1 MKTNH
6 SFYLDLAFQ
15 IAEKNLGQTKLNP
28 SVGTIIVKN
37 NSVISS
43 GITSINGRPHAEFNA
58 LNNKKNFD
66 GAYLYTTLEPCTHY
80 GQTPPC
86 TNIIIKKKIK
96 KVFYAFE
103 DPDTRTHKKAKNY
116 LKKNKI
122 NTALIKTKK
131 FKNFYSSYYLNKK
144 LKLPFVTAKIAIS
157 KDYFTIRKK
166 NKWITNERSR
176 KIVHL
181 IRSRNDCIVSTSK
194 TINTDNALLNCRIDG
209 LNNLKPDLFIIDL
222 DLKLKKNL
230 LVNKINYKR
239 KVYLVTKNTD
249 SKKKIFLKKKVLKF

>member
-43 GITSINGRPHAEFNA
+43 GITSANGRPHAEFNA
-58 LNNKKNFD
+58 LNNKKNFE
-66 GAYLYTTLEPCTHY
+66 GAYLYTTLEPYTHY

-103 DPDTRTHKKAKNY
+103 DPDTRTYKKAKDY
-116 LKKNKI
+116 LKKNK
-122 NTALIKTKK
+122 K
-131 FKNFYSSYYLNKK
+131 
-144 LKLPFVTAKIAIS
+144 
-157 KDYFTIRKK
+157 
-166 NKWITNERSR
+166 
-176 KIVHL
+176 
-181 IRSRNDCIVSTSK
+181 
-194 TINTDNALLNCRIDG
+194 
-209 LNNLKPDLFIIDL
+209 
-222 DLKLKKNL
+222 
-230 LVNKINYKR
+230 
-239 KVYLVTKNTD
+239 
-249 SKKKIFLKKKVLKF
+249 